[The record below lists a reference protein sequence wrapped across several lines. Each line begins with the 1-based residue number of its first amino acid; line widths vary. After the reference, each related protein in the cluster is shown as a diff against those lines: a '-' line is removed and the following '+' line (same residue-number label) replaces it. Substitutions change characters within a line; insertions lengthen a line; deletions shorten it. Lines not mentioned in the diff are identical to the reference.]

1 MNDRLVRLT
10 VSGQTQGKRI
20 PGYVFEEFL
29 SKILAAHAGNP
40 EPVVAVG
47 PTVDEQIAAEKTAI
61 EQQLE
66 DGEIDA
72 TEAMQKLEALVEKK
86 AELLAAAS
94 NPAPAATPTTTT
106 VVVDQVAAIRAWA
119 DKTLTDAD
127 IPNADPGSDK
137 IYFPRTSLKVIDPG
151 FGTIEVTGT
160 AVWG

>member
-20 PGYVFEEFL
+20 PGYVFEDFL
-29 SKILAAHAGNP
+29 SKILAAHAGSP
-40 EPVVAVG
+40 EPVVG

-86 AELLAAAS
+86 AGLVA
-94 NPAPAATPTTTT
+94 APAATPNSATT
-106 VVVDQVAAIRAWA
+106 VVVDQVAAIRSWA
-119 DKTLTDAD
+119 DKTLTDAG
-127 IPNADPGSDK
+127 IPNEDPGNDK